1 MKTKNKKPFKERI
14 LNKYRLVILNES
26 SYEERFSYKLSV
38 LNIFLLSSLLGL
50 IIVLLT
56 IYLIAFTSVREY
68 IPGYDSTQL
77 RKRALQNIEKVD
89 SLTLVVAKN
98 QEYMNSI
105 GSVISGEVTKEELT
119 KEFEI
124 KKNEI
129 LKYEFTIKKEDSLLR
144 KMVEKEDKFN
154 TPDRIKNKVEFFL
167 FSPVSGQITS
177 KYDYGIK
184 HYGVDI
190 ALPQKTPIK
199 SIAAGTVV
207 FAEWTVQTGY
217 VVIIEHSFGLIS
229 VYKHN
234 DSGLVSQGDPVEA
247 GQVITFSGNTGELTS
262 GPHLHFELWRDGSPI
277 DPEEYIS
284 F

>member
-89 SLTLVVAKN
+89 SLTLLVAKN

-154 TPDRIKNKVEFFL
+154 APDRIKNKVEFFL

-184 HYGVDI
+184 HYGIDI

-199 SIAAGTVV
+199 SVAAGTVV

>member
-26 SYEERFSYKLSV
+26 SYEERFSYKLSA

-50 IIVLLT
+50 VIVLLT

-144 KMVEKEDKFN
+144 KIVEKEDKFN

-184 HYGVDI
+184 HYGIDI

-199 SIAAGTVV
+199 SIAAGIVV

>member
-26 SYEERFSYKLSV
+26 SYEERFSYKLSA

-68 IPGYDSTQL
+68 IPGYDSSQL

-144 KMVEKEDKFN
+144 KIVEKEDKFN
-154 TPDRIKNKVEFFL
+154 APDRIKNKVEFFL

-184 HYGVDI
+184 HYGIDI

-199 SIAAGTVV
+199 SVAAGTVV

-262 GPHLHFELWRDGSPI
+262 GPHLHFELWRDGGPI

>member
-26 SYEERFSYKLSV
+26 SYEERFSYKLSA

-144 KMVEKEDKFN
+144 KIVEKEDKFN

-184 HYGVDI
+184 HYGIDI

-199 SIAAGTVV
+199 SIAAGIVV

-247 GQVITFSGNTGELTS
+247 GQIITFSGNTGELTS
-262 GPHLHFELWRDGSPI
+262 GPHLHFELWRDGSPV

>member
-26 SYEERFSYKLSV
+26 SYEERFSYKLSA

-50 IIVLLT
+50 VIVLLT

-124 KKNEI
+124 KKNQI
-129 LKYEFTIKKEDSLLR
+129 LNNEFTIKKEDSLLR
-144 KMVEKEDKFN
+144 KIVEKEDKFN
-154 TPDRIKNKVEFFL
+154 APDRITNKVEFFL

-177 KYDYGIK
+177 RYDYGIK
-184 HYGVDI
+184 HYGIDI

-199 SIAAGTVV
+199 SIAAGIVV

>member
-26 SYEERFSYKLSV
+26 SYEERFSYKLSA

-68 IPGYDSTQL
+68 IPGYDSSQL

-144 KMVEKEDKFN
+144 KIVEKEDKFN
-154 TPDRIKNKVEFFL
+154 APDRIKNKVEFFL

-184 HYGVDI
+184 HYGIDI

-199 SIAAGTVV
+199 SVAAGTVV

-262 GPHLHFELWRDGSPI
+262 GLHLHFELWRDGSPI

>member
-26 SYEERFSYKLSV
+26 SYEERFSYKLSA

-68 IPGYDSTQL
+68 IPGYDSSQL

-144 KMVEKEDKFN
+144 KIVEKEDKFN
-154 TPDRIKNKVEFFL
+154 APDRIKNKVEFFL

-184 HYGVDI
+184 HYGIDI

-199 SIAAGTVV
+199 SVAAGTVV

>member
-26 SYEERFSYKLSV
+26 SYEERFSYKLSA

-50 IIVLLT
+50 VIVLLT

-144 KMVEKEDKFN
+144 KIVEKEDKFN
-154 TPDRIKNKVEFFL
+154 APDRIKNKVEFFL

-184 HYGVDI
+184 HYGIDI

-199 SIAAGTVV
+199 SIAAGIVV

-247 GQVITFSGNTGELTS
+247 GQIITFSGNTGELTS
-262 GPHLHFELWRDGSPI
+262 GPHLHFELWRDGSPV

>member
-26 SYEERFSYKLSV
+26 SYEERFSYKLSA

-77 RKRALQNIEKVD
+77 RKNALQNIEKVD

-144 KMVEKEDKFN
+144 KIVEKEDKFN

-177 KYDYGIK
+177 KHDYGIK
-184 HYGVDI
+184 HYGIDI

-199 SIAAGTVV
+199 SIAAGIVV

-247 GQVITFSGNTGELTS
+247 GQIITFSGNTGELTS
-262 GPHLHFELWRDGSPI
+262 GPHLHFELWRDGSPV